1 MHCELEMSDQSM
13 NKRAAL
19 FLDRDGV
26 INVDDGYVHEIA
38 SFRFLDGIF
47 ALCRGAKAAGLA
59 ICVVTNQAG
68 IGRGYYTE
76 QDFHDLTDW
85 MLSRF
90 AAEGVGIDGVYFCPF
105 HPTHGI
111 GRYRAESPDRKP
123 APGMILRAAVDHN
136 LDLTRS
142 ILIGDKDSDIA
153 AAKNAG
159 IGTTVLLNSQQ
170 LGVVV
175 DADLIMSD
183 LSEVTK
189 VLFSEAMAPAA
200 ER

>member
-1 MHCELEMSDQSM
+1 MSL

-26 INVDDGYVHEIA
+26 INVDDGYVHKIDA
-38 SFRFLDGIF
+38 FRFLDGIF
-47 ALCRGAKAAGLA
+47 PLCRSAKAAGMA

-76 QDFHDLTDW
+76 QDFHDLTAW
-85 MLSRF
+85 MLTRF
-90 AAEGVGIDGVYFCPF
+90 AVEDVVIDGVYFCPF

-111 GRYRAESPDRKP
+111 GRYKAESPDRKP
-123 APGMILRAAVDHN
+123 APGMILRAAMDHN

-142 ILIGDKDSDIA
+142 VLIGDKESDIA

-159 IGTTVLLNSQQ
+159 IGTAVLLNALQ
-170 LGVVV
+170 LSVVV
-175 DADLIMSD
+175 DANLVMDDLNQ
-183 LSEVTK
+183 VTRF
-189 VLFSEAMAPAA
+189 LFPETMTSAA
-200 ER
+200 DF